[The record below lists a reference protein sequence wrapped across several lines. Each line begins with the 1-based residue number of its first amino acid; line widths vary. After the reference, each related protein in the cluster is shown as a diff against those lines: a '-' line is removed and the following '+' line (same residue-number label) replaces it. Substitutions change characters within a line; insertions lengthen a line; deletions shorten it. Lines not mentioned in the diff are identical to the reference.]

1 MNENKKQK
9 IMKTVLSLMI
19 SFLIIFIVAMFA
31 RAASNT
37 VLPENNGIAVFIND
51 YLDMMMQR
59 VDKIAVKMKIKRNSV
74 SEYQVNLITQSI
86 SDYVGYSMYQTSD
99 SLKDFNPNNTPSKA
113 QIDKYKNNY
122 YKMTVENPYLRG
134 MTVFS
139 TEGKML
145 LNLYLSRNKSWPLE
159 LQDNLINEIKNKG
172 SLVLN
177 ATNENAFYIMEY
189 IKNPYGEIIVTTR
202 NDYAY
207 VSDIAMYYQVAD
219 KRLYVSDAR
228 NSVYNV
234 REAVGDNNIEKVS
247 SVINRYAYYKKQPSF
262 MVNDSLSVSMIG
274 KEYPNYFELIVLAIT
289 ALLILVCQLFIK
301 AVVYF
306 FKYIMQIKSNKDYV
320 ESIRGNDELINNN
333 IVNSQLPKSNAI
345 EEMPPMI
352 QKVHYKVPDEY
363 LKENND
369 SKDEDKFNIGKDILN
384 IVSNIKDEI
393 NACKNKFTV
402 SKEDLEDKKE
412 NSENQLEESKKEE
425 ESIEEI
431 NEINTEIDIETAF
444 ANIKKDLQEEYDRA
458 IEENFLEDSL
468 YDMSSEEEVYE
479 DINIS
484 ENDDMSINEYE
495 IKEEKEEENNDT
507 VINDYEIKEEQYAE
521 NNDDDKEFM
530 SISNEELNIKSSDS
544 DIDNNFIAESL
555 SLDENILKNNV
566 LNNSEEKEEENAYK
580 IDNEFNKKIIKNDL
594 LSSYKEKEEEKN
606 KEYVR
611 NLFNSKK
618 TENHINNDSHDIS
631 MDILN
636 SYNKAIDNIKNKS
649 EKEEDSKEDVKASNL
664 DNESNSRTDDVF
676 AAFDKMLSS
685 IISKAEE
692 DARKSITKK

>member
-59 VDKIAVKMKIKRNSV
+59 IDKIAVKMKIKRNSV

-134 MTVFS
+134 MTVFNI
-139 TEGKML
+139 EGKML

-159 LQDNLINEIKNKG
+159 LQDNLINEIKTKG

-189 IKNPYGEIIVTTR
+189 IKNPYGEIIITTR

-289 ALLILVCQLFIK
+289 ALLILLCQLLIK
-301 AVVYF
+301 AVLYF
-306 FKYIMQIKSNKDYV
+306 FKYLMQVKSNKDYV
-320 ESIRGNDELINNN
+320 ESIKGNDELINKN
-333 IVNSQLPKSNAI
+333 IVDAQLPKSNTI
-345 EEMPPMI
+345 EEMPPI
-352 QKVHYKVPDEY
+352 VQKVQYKIPEEY
-363 LKENND
+363 LKENNED
-369 SKDEDKFNIGKDILN
+369 KKEDKFHIGKDILN
-384 IVSNIKDEI
+384 IVSNIKEEI
-393 NACKNKFTV
+393 NACKNKFAID
-402 SKEDLEDKKE
+402 KKDLEEKIE
-412 NSENQLEESKKEE
+412 NLENKT
-425 ESIEEI
+425 EEI
-431 NEINTEIDIETAF
+431 KTEIDIESAF
-444 ANIKKDLQEEYDRA
+444 ANIKKDLQEEYERA
-458 IEENFLEDSL
+458 MEETFLDDSL
-468 YDMSSEEEVYE
+468 YDMNNEEETYD
-479 DINIS
+479 DIKIS
-484 ENDDMSINEYE
+484 ENDDMIINEYE
-495 IKEEKEEENNDT
+495 VEMQEENHDIAA
-507 VINDYEIKEEQYAE
+507 INDYEIEMKEE
-521 NNDDDKEFM
+521 NDEEISNSEEFM
-530 SISNEELNIKSSDS
+530 SISNEELNNTSS
-544 DIDNNFIAESL
+544 NFITETL
-555 SLDENILKNNV
+555 SLDENILKDKV
-566 LNNSEEKEEENAYK
+566 LDNSEKEENDYQK
-580 IDNEFNKKIIKNDL
+580 IDNEFNKQIIKNDL

-618 TENHINNDSHDIS
+618 NENHIKNDSHEIS

-636 SYNKAIDNIKNKS
+636 SYNKAIDNIKNKNEN
-649 EKEEDSKEDVKASNL
+649 EKYEDSKEDVKSSDL
-664 DNESNSRTDDVF
+664 DNASNSRTDDVF

-692 DARKSITKK
+692 DAKRSITKK

>member
-9 IMKTVLSLMI
+9 IMKTILSLMI

-134 MTVFS
+134 MTVFNM
-139 TEGKML
+139 EGKML

-159 LQDNLINEIKNKG
+159 LQDNLLNEIKTKG

-306 FKYIMQIKSNKDYV
+306 FKYIMQVKSNRDYV
-320 ESIRGNDELINNN
+320 ESIKGNDELINKN
-333 IVNSQLPKSNAI
+333 IVNSQLPKSNTI
-345 EEMPPMI
+345 EEMPPI
-352 QKVHYKVPDEY
+352 VQKVQYKIPDEY
-363 LKENND
+363 IKENNNTE
-369 SKDEDKFNIGKDILN
+369 KEDKFNIGKDILN
-384 IVSNIKDEI
+384 IVSNIKEEI
-393 NACKNKFTV
+393 NACKNKFAV
-402 SKEDLEDKKE
+402 DKKDLEEKIE
-412 NSENQLEESKKEE
+412 NLENKT
-425 ESIEEI
+425 EEI
-431 NEINTEIDIETAF
+431 KTEIDIESAF

-458 IEENFLEDSL
+458 IEETFLDDSL
-468 YDMSSEEEVYE
+468 YDMRNEEESYD
-479 DINIS
+479 DIKIS
-484 ENDDMSINEYE
+484 ENDDMI
-495 IKEEKEEENNDT
+495 
-507 VINDYEIKEEQYAE
+507 INDYEVEMKEE
-521 NNDDDKEFM
+521 NNEEITNNEEFM
-530 SISNEELNIKSSDS
+530 YISNEELNNTSS
-544 DIDNNFIAESL
+544 NFITETL
-555 SLDENILKNNV
+555 SLDENILKDKV
-566 LNNSEEKEEENAYK
+566 LNNSEKEENDYKK
-580 IDNEFNKKIIKNDL
+580 IDNEFNKQIIKNDL

-611 NLFNSKK
+611 NLFNSNK
-618 TENHINNDSHDIS
+618 TENHIKNDSHEIS

-636 SYNKAIDNIKNKS
+636 SYNKAIDNIKNKNEN
-649 EKEEDSKEDVKASNL
+649 EKYEDSKEDVKTSDL
-664 DNESNSRTDDVF
+664 DNASNSRTDDVF

-692 DARKSITKK
+692 DAKRNITKK

>member
-19 SFLIIFIVAMFA
+19 SFLIIFIAAMFA

-59 VDKIAVKMKIKRNSV
+59 IDKIAVKMKIKRNSV

-134 MTVFS
+134 MTVFNM
-139 TEGKML
+139 EGKML

-159 LQDNLINEIKNKG
+159 LQDNLLNEIKTKG

-306 FKYIMQIKSNKDYV
+306 FKYLMQIKSNKDYV
-320 ESIRGNDELINNN
+320 ESIKGNDELINNN
-333 IVNSQLPKSNAI
+333 IVNTQLPKSNTI
-345 EEMPPMI
+345 EEMPPI
-352 QKVHYKVPDEY
+352 VQKVQYKIPDEY
-363 LKENND
+363 LKENNED
-369 SKDEDKFNIGKDILN
+369 TKEDKFNIGKDILN
-384 IVSNIKDEI
+384 IVSNIKEEI
-393 NACKNKFTV
+393 NACKNKFAID
-402 SKEDLEDKKE
+402 KKDLEEKIE
-412 NSENQLEESKKEE
+412 NLENKT
-425 ESIEEI
+425 EEI
-431 NEINTEIDIETAF
+431 KTEIDIESAF

-458 IEENFLEDSL
+458 IEENFLDDSL
-468 YDMSSEEEVYE
+468 YDMKNEEETYD
-479 DINIS
+479 DIKIS
-484 ENDDMSINEYE
+484 ENDDMIINDYE
-495 IKEEKEEENNDT
+495 VEMQEENHDIT
-507 VINDYEIKEEQYAE
+507 AINDYEIEMKEENDE
-521 NNDDDKEFM
+521 EISNNEEFM
-530 SISNEELNIKSSDS
+530 SISNEELNNTSS
-544 DIDNNFIAESL
+544 NFITETL

-566 LNNSEEKEEENAYK
+566 LNNSEKEENDYQK
-580 IDNEFNKKIIKNDL
+580 IDNEFNKQIIKNDL

-618 TENHINNDSHDIS
+618 NENHIKNDSHDIS

-636 SYNKAIDNIKNKS
+636 SYNKAIDNIKNKNEN
-649 EKEEDSKEDVKASNL
+649 EKYEDSKEDVKASDL
-664 DNESNSRTDDVF
+664 DNASNSKTDDVF

-692 DARKSITKK
+692 DAKRSITKK

>member
-9 IMKTVLSLMI
+9 IMKTILSLMI

-134 MTVFS
+134 MTVFNM
-139 TEGKML
+139 EGKML

-159 LQDNLINEIKNKG
+159 LQDNLLNEIKTKG

-306 FKYIMQIKSNKDYV
+306 FKYIMQVKSNRDYV
-320 ESIRGNDELINNN
+320 ESIKGNDELINKN
-333 IVNSQLPKSNAI
+333 IVNSQLPKSNTI
-345 EEMPPMI
+345 EEMPPI
-352 QKVHYKVPDEY
+352 VQKVQYKIPDEY
-363 LKENND
+363 IKENNNTE
-369 SKDEDKFNIGKDILN
+369 KEDKFNIGKDILN
-384 IVSNIKDEI
+384 IVSNIKEEI
-393 NACKNKFTV
+393 NACKNKFAV
-402 SKEDLEDKKE
+402 DKKDLEEKIE
-412 NSENQLEESKKEE
+412 NLENKT
-425 ESIEEI
+425 EEI
-431 NEINTEIDIETAF
+431 KTEIDIESAF

-458 IEENFLEDSL
+458 IEETFLDDSL
-468 YDMSSEEEVYE
+468 YDMRNEEESYD
-479 DINIS
+479 DIKIS
-484 ENDDMSINEYE
+484 ENDDMI
-495 IKEEKEEENNDT
+495 
-507 VINDYEIKEEQYAE
+507 INDYEVEMKEE
-521 NNDDDKEFM
+521 NNEEITNNEEFM
-530 SISNEELNIKSSDS
+530 SISNEELNNTSS
-544 DIDNNFIAESL
+544 NFITETL
-555 SLDENILKNNV
+555 SLDENILKDKV
-566 LNNSEEKEEENAYK
+566 LNNSEKEENDYKK
-580 IDNEFNKKIIKNDL
+580 IDNEFNKQIIKNDL

-618 TENHINNDSHDIS
+618 TENHIKNDSHEIS

-636 SYNKAIDNIKNKS
+636 SYNKAIDNIKNKNEN
-649 EKEEDSKEDVKASNL
+649 EKYEDSKEDVKTSDL
-664 DNESNSRTDDVF
+664 DNASNSRTDDVF

-692 DARKSITKK
+692 DAKRNITKK

>member
-9 IMKTVLSLMI
+9 IMKTILSLMI

-134 MTVFS
+134 MTVFNM
-139 TEGKML
+139 EGKML

-159 LQDNLINEIKNKG
+159 LQDNLLNEIKTKG

-306 FKYIMQIKSNKDYV
+306 FKYIMQVKSNRDYV
-320 ESIRGNDELINNN
+320 ESIKGNDELINKN
-333 IVNSQLPKSNAI
+333 IVNSQLPKSNTI
-345 EEMPPMI
+345 EEMPPI
-352 QKVHYKVPDEY
+352 VQKVQYKIPDEY
-363 LKENND
+363 IKENNNTE
-369 SKDEDKFNIGKDILN
+369 KEDKFNIGKDILN
-384 IVSNIKDEI
+384 IVSNIKEEI
-393 NACKNKFTV
+393 NACKNKFAV
-402 SKEDLEDKKE
+402 DKKDLEEKIE
-412 NSENQLEESKKEE
+412 NLENKT
-425 ESIEEI
+425 EEI
-431 NEINTEIDIETAF
+431 KTEIDIESAF

-458 IEENFLEDSL
+458 IEETFLDDSL
-468 YDMSSEEEVYE
+468 YDMRNEEESYD
-479 DINIS
+479 DIKIS
-484 ENDDMSINEYE
+484 ENDDMI
-495 IKEEKEEENNDT
+495 
-507 VINDYEIKEEQYAE
+507 INDYEVEMKEE
-521 NNDDDKEFM
+521 NNEEITNNEEFM
-530 SISNEELNIKSSDS
+530 SISNEELNNTSS
-544 DIDNNFIAESL
+544 NFITETL
-555 SLDENILKNNV
+555 SLDENILKDKV
-566 LNNSEEKEEENAYK
+566 LNNSEKEENDYKK
-580 IDNEFNKKIIKNDL
+580 IDNEFNKQIIKNDL

-618 TENHINNDSHDIS
+618 TENHIKNDSHEIS

-636 SYNKAIDNIKNKS
+636 SYNKAIDNIKNKNEN
-649 EKEEDSKEDVKASNL
+649 EKYEDSKDDVKTSDL
-664 DNESNSRTDDVF
+664 DNASNSRTDDVF

-692 DARKSITKK
+692 DAKRNITKK

>member
-9 IMKTVLSLMI
+9 VMKTVLSLMI

-37 VLPENNGIAVFIND
+37 VLPENNGVAVFIND

-59 VDKIAVKMKIKRNSV
+59 IDKIAVRMKIKRNSV

-99 SLKDFNPNNTPSKA
+99 SLKEFNPSNTPSKA

-134 MTVFS
+134 MTVFNI
-139 TEGKML
+139 EGKML

-159 LQDNLINEIKNKG
+159 LQDNLINEIKTKG

-189 IKNPYGEIIVTTR
+189 IKNPYGEIIVATR

-301 AVVYF
+301 AIIYF

-320 ESIRGNDELINNN
+320 ESIKGNDELINKN

-363 LKENND
+363 IKTDTD
-369 SKDEDKFNIGKDILN
+369 SKNDDKFNIGKDILN
-384 IVSNIKDEI
+384 IVSNIKEEI
-393 NACKNKFTV
+393 NACKNKFAV
-402 SKEDLEDKKE
+402 DKKDLEEKIE
-412 NSENQLEESKKEE
+412 NLENKT
-425 ESIEEI
+425 EEI
-431 NEINTEIDIETAF
+431 KTEIDIESAF
-444 ANIKKDLQEEYDRA
+444 ANIKKDLQEEYERA

-468 YDMSSEEEVYE
+468 YDINNDE
-479 DINIS
+479 DAYDDIKVS
-484 ENDDMSINEYE
+484 ENDDMSINDFE
-495 IKEEKEEENNDT
+495 IKEEKYYDEENNIINDYEVKKEIYEENND
-507 VINDYEIKEEQYAE
+507 
-521 NNDDDKEFM
+521 EFM
-530 SISNEELNIKSSDS
+530 SISNEELNNTSS
-544 DIDNNFIAESL
+544 NFITETL
-555 SLDENILKNNV
+555 SLDEDILKNNI
-566 LNNSEEKEEENAYK
+566 LNTSEEKDYNN
-580 IDNEFNKKIIKNDL
+580 IDNDFNKKIIKNDL

-611 NLFNSKK
+611 NLFNNKK
-618 TENHINNDSHDIS
+618 NENHINNDSHSIS

-636 SYNKAIDNIKNKS
+636 SYNKAIDNIKNKND
-649 EKEEDSKEDVKASNL
+649 KDVDSKEDAKEASYL
-664 DNESNSRTDDVF
+664 DNSSDSRTDDVF

>member
-134 MTVFS
+134 MTVFNM
-139 TEGKML
+139 EGKML

-159 LQDNLINEIKNKG
+159 LQDNLLNEIKTKG

-306 FKYIMQIKSNKDYV
+306 FKYLMQIKSNKDYV
-320 ESIRGNDELINNN
+320 ESIKGNDELINNN
-333 IVNSQLPKSNAI
+333 IVNTQLPKSNTI
-345 EEMPPMI
+345 EEMPPI
-352 QKVHYKVPDEY
+352 VQKVQYKIPDEY
-363 LKENND
+363 LKENNED
-369 SKDEDKFNIGKDILN
+369 TKEDKFNIGKDILN
-384 IVSNIKDEI
+384 IVSNIKEEI
-393 NACKNKFTV
+393 NACKNKFAID
-402 SKEDLEDKKE
+402 KKDLEEKIE
-412 NSENQLEESKKEE
+412 NLENKT
-425 ESIEEI
+425 EEI
-431 NEINTEIDIETAF
+431 KTEIDIESAF

-458 IEENFLEDSL
+458 IEENFLDDSI
-468 YDMSSEEEVYE
+468 YDMKNEEEETYD
-479 DINIS
+479 DIKIS
-484 ENDDMSINEYE
+484 ENDDMI
-495 IKEEKEEENNDT
+495 
-507 VINDYEIKEEQYAE
+507 INDYEVEMQEENHDITAVNDYEIEMKEESDE
-521 NNDDDKEFM
+521 EISSNEEFM
-530 SISNEELNIKSSDS
+530 SISNEELNNTSS
-544 DIDNNFIAESL
+544 NFITETL

-566 LNNSEEKEEENAYK
+566 LNNTEKEENDYKK
-580 IDNEFNKKIIKNDL
+580 IDSEFNKQIIKNDL

-618 TENHINNDSHDIS
+618 TENHIKNDSHDIS

-636 SYNKAIDNIKNKS
+636 SYNKAIDNIKNKNEN
-649 EKEEDSKEDVKASNL
+649 EKYEDSKEEVKASSDL
-664 DNESNSRTDDVF
+664 DNASNSRTDDVF

-692 DARKSITKK
+692 DAKRSITKK

>member
-9 IMKTVLSLMI
+9 IMKTILSLMI

-134 MTVFS
+134 MTVFNM
-139 TEGKML
+139 EGKML

-159 LQDNLINEIKNKG
+159 LQDNLLNEIKTKG

-306 FKYIMQIKSNKDYV
+306 FKYIMQVKSNRDYV
-320 ESIRGNDELINNN
+320 ESIKGNDELINKN
-333 IVNSQLPKSNAI
+333 IVNSQLPKSNTI
-345 EEMPPMI
+345 EEMPPI
-352 QKVHYKVPDEY
+352 VQKVQYKIPDEY
-363 LKENND
+363 IKENNNTE
-369 SKDEDKFNIGKDILN
+369 KEDKFNIGKDILN
-384 IVSNIKDEI
+384 IVSNIKEEI
-393 NACKNKFTV
+393 NACKNKFAV
-402 SKEDLEDKKE
+402 DKKDLEEKIE
-412 NSENQLEESKKEE
+412 NLENKT
-425 ESIEEI
+425 EEI
-431 NEINTEIDIETAF
+431 KTEIDIESAF

-458 IEENFLEDSL
+458 IEETFLDDSL
-468 YDMSSEEEVYE
+468 YDMRNEEESYD
-479 DINIS
+479 DIKIS
-484 ENDDMSINEYE
+484 ENDDMI
-495 IKEEKEEENNDT
+495 
-507 VINDYEIKEEQYAE
+507 INDYEVEMKEESNE
-521 NNDDDKEFM
+521 EITNNEEFM
-530 SISNEELNIKSSDS
+530 SISNEELNNTSS
-544 DIDNNFIAESL
+544 NFITETL
-555 SLDENILKNNV
+555 SLDENILKDKV
-566 LNNSEEKEEENAYK
+566 LNNSEKEENDYKK
-580 IDNEFNKKIIKNDL
+580 IDNEFNKQIIKNDL

-618 TENHINNDSHDIS
+618 TENHIKNDSHEIS

-636 SYNKAIDNIKNKS
+636 SYNKAIDNIKNKNEN
-649 EKEEDSKEDVKASNL
+649 EKYEDSKDDVKTSDL
-664 DNESNSRTDDVF
+664 DNASNSRTDDVF

-692 DARKSITKK
+692 DAKRNITKK

>member
-59 VDKIAVKMKIKRNSV
+59 IDKIAVKMKIKRNSV

-99 SLKDFNPNNTPSKA
+99 SLKDFKPNNTPSKA

-134 MTVFS
+134 MTVFNI
-139 TEGKML
+139 EGKML

-159 LQDNLINEIKNKG
+159 LQDNLINEIKTKG

-189 IKNPYGEIIVTTR
+189 IKNPYGEIIITTR

-289 ALLILVCQLFIK
+289 ALLILLCQLLIK
-301 AVVYF
+301 AVLYF
-306 FKYIMQIKSNKDYV
+306 FKYLMQVKSNKDYV
-320 ESIRGNDELINNN
+320 ESIKGNDELINKN
-333 IVNSQLPKSNAI
+333 IVDAQLPKSNTI
-345 EEMPPMI
+345 EEMPPI
-352 QKVHYKVPDEY
+352 VQKVQYKIPEEY
-363 LKENND
+363 LKENNED
-369 SKDEDKFNIGKDILN
+369 KKEDKFHIGKDILN
-384 IVSNIKDEI
+384 IVSNIKEEI
-393 NACKNKFTV
+393 NACKNKFAID
-402 SKEDLEDKKE
+402 KKDLEEKIE
-412 NSENQLEESKKEE
+412 NLENKT
-425 ESIEEI
+425 EEI
-431 NEINTEIDIETAF
+431 KTEIDIESAF

-458 IEENFLEDSL
+458 MEETFLDDSL
-468 YDMSSEEEVYE
+468 YDMKSEEETYD
-479 DINIS
+479 DIKIS
-484 ENDDMSINEYE
+484 ENDDMIINEYE
-495 IKEEKEEENNDT
+495 VEMQEENHDIAA
-507 VINDYEIKEEQYAE
+507 INDYEIEMKEE
-521 NNDDDKEFM
+521 NDEEISNSEEFM
-530 SISNEELNIKSSDS
+530 SISNEELNNTSS
-544 DIDNNFIAESL
+544 NFITETL
-555 SLDENILKNNV
+555 SLDENILKDKV
-566 LNNSEEKEEENAYK
+566 LDNSEKEENDYQK
-580 IDNEFNKKIIKNDL
+580 IDNEFNKQIIKNDL
-594 LSSYKEKEEEKN
+594 LSSYKEKKEEKN

-618 TENHINNDSHDIS
+618 NENHIKNDSHEIS

-636 SYNKAIDNIKNKS
+636 SYNKAIDNIKNKNEN
-649 EKEEDSKEDVKASNL
+649 EKYEDSKEDVKSSDL
-664 DNESNSRTDDVF
+664 DNASNSRTDDVF

-692 DARKSITKK
+692 DAKRSITKK

>member
-134 MTVFS
+134 MTVFNM
-139 TEGKML
+139 EGKML

-159 LQDNLINEIKNKG
+159 LQDNLLNEIKTKG

-306 FKYIMQIKSNKDYV
+306 FKYLMQIKSNKDYV
-320 ESIRGNDELINNN
+320 ESIKGNDELINNN
-333 IVNSQLPKSNAI
+333 IVNTQLPKSNTI
-345 EEMPPMI
+345 EEMPPI
-352 QKVHYKVPDEY
+352 VQKVQYKIPDEY
-363 LKENND
+363 LKENNED
-369 SKDEDKFNIGKDILN
+369 KKEDKFNIGKDILN
-384 IVSNIKDEI
+384 IVSNIKEEI
-393 NACKNKFTV
+393 NACKNKFAV
-402 SKEDLEDKKE
+402 DKKDLEEKIE
-412 NSENQLEESKKEE
+412 NLENKT
-425 ESIEEI
+425 EEI
-431 NEINTEIDIETAF
+431 KTEIDIESAF

-458 IEENFLEDSL
+458 MEETFLDDSL
-468 YDMSSEEEVYE
+468 YDMNNEEETYD
-479 DINIS
+479 DIKIS
-484 ENDDMSINEYE
+484 ENDDMIINDYE
-495 IKEEKEEENNDT
+495 VEMQEENHDIA
-507 VINDYEIKEEQYAE
+507 VINDYEIEIKEESDE
-521 NNDDDKEFM
+521 EISNNEEFM
-530 SISNEELNIKSSDS
+530 SISDEELNNTSSNV
-544 DIDNNFIAESL
+544 ITETL

-566 LNNSEEKEEENAYK
+566 LNNSEKEENDYQK
-580 IDNEFNKKIIKNDL
+580 IDNEFNKQIIKNDL

-618 TENHINNDSHDIS
+618 TENHIKNDSHDIS

-636 SYNKAIDNIKNKS
+636 SYNKAIDNIKNKNEN
-649 EKEEDSKEDVKASNL
+649 EKYEDSKDDAKTSDL
-664 DNESNSRTDDVF
+664 DNASNSRTDDVF

-692 DARKSITKK
+692 DAKRSITKK

>member
-59 VDKIAVKMKIKRNSV
+59 IDKIAVKMKIKRNSV

-99 SLKDFNPNNTPSKA
+99 SLKDFKPNNTPSKA

-134 MTVFS
+134 MTVFNI
-139 TEGKML
+139 EGKML

-159 LQDNLINEIKNKG
+159 LQDNLINEIKTKG

-289 ALLILVCQLFIK
+289 ALLILLCQLLIK
-301 AVVYF
+301 AVLYF
-306 FKYIMQIKSNKDYV
+306 FKYLMQVKSNKDYV
-320 ESIRGNDELINNN
+320 ESIKGNDELINKN
-333 IVNSQLPKSNAI
+333 IVDAQLPKSNTI
-345 EEMPPMI
+345 EEMPPI
-352 QKVHYKVPDEY
+352 VQKVQYKIPEEY
-363 LKENND
+363 LKENNED
-369 SKDEDKFNIGKDILN
+369 KKEDKFHIGKDILN
-384 IVSNIKDEI
+384 IVSNIKEEI
-393 NACKNKFTV
+393 NACKNKFAID
-402 SKEDLEDKKE
+402 KKDLEEKIE
-412 NSENQLEESKKEE
+412 NLENKT
-425 ESIEEI
+425 EEI
-431 NEINTEIDIETAF
+431 KTEIDIESAF

-458 IEENFLEDSL
+458 MEETFLDDSL
-468 YDMSSEEEVYE
+468 YDMKSEEETYD
-479 DINIS
+479 DIKIS
-484 ENDDMSINEYE
+484 ENDDMIINEYE
-495 IKEEKEEENNDT
+495 VEMQEENHDIAA
-507 VINDYEIKEEQYAE
+507 INDYEIEMKEE
-521 NNDDDKEFM
+521 NDEEISNSEEFM
-530 SISNEELNIKSSDS
+530 SISNEELNNTSS
-544 DIDNNFIAESL
+544 NFITETL
-555 SLDENILKNNV
+555 SLDENILKDKV
-566 LNNSEEKEEENAYK
+566 LDNSEKEENDYQK
-580 IDNEFNKKIIKNDL
+580 IDNEFNKQIIKNDL

-618 TENHINNDSHDIS
+618 TENHIKNDSHEIS

-636 SYNKAIDNIKNKS
+636 SYNKAIDNIKNKNEN
-649 EKEEDSKEDVKASNL
+649 EKYEDSKDDVKTSDL
-664 DNESNSRTDDVF
+664 DNASNSRTDDVF

-692 DARKSITKK
+692 DAKRSITKK

>member
-19 SFLIIFIVAMFA
+19 SFLIIFIAAMFA

-37 VLPENNGIAVFIND
+37 ILPENSGIAVFIND

-59 VDKIAVKMKIKRNSV
+59 IDKIAVKMKIKRNSV

-99 SLKDFNPNNTPSKA
+99 SLKNFDPNNTPSKT
-113 QIDKYKNNY
+113 QIDKYKNSY

-134 MTVFS
+134 MTVFNM
-139 TEGKML
+139 EGKML

-159 LQDNLINEIKNKG
+159 LQNNLLTEIKTKG

-189 IKNPYGEIIVTTR
+189 IKNNYGEIIVATR

-262 MVNDSLSVSMIG
+262 IVNDSLSVSMIG

-289 ALLILVCQLFIK
+289 ALLILACQLFIK
-301 AVVYF
+301 SIAYF
-306 FKYIMQIKSNKDYV
+306 FKYLMQIKSNKDYV
-320 ESIRGNDELINNN
+320 DSVKGSDELLNKDIINS
-333 IVNSQLPKSNAI
+333 VLPKSNSI
-345 EEMPPMI
+345 EEMPPII
-352 QKVHYKVPDEY
+352 QKVHYKVPEEY
-363 LKENND
+363 IKDNND
-369 SKDEDKFNIGKDILN
+369 SKDESKFNIGKDILN
-384 IVSNIKDEI
+384 IVSSIKDEI
-393 NACKNKFTV
+393 NICKNKF
-402 SKEDLEDKKE
+402 SINKEELKENKTDEDKITNIDGTSNDYNNEE
-412 NSENQLEESKKEE
+412 NADNIDCIKEE
-425 ESIEEI
+425 EIKSDEISNDCEE
-431 NEINTEIDIETAF
+431 NYNDYENYDDIETAF
-444 ANIKKDLQEEYDRA
+444 TNIKRDLQEEYNKA
-458 IEENFLEDSL
+458 FEETFLEDSV
-468 YDMSSEEEVYE
+468 YDYIYNNNEDDEYIEDIKISEEEE
-479 DINIS
+479 NIS
-484 ENDDMSINEYE
+484 AAEENSY
-495 IKEEKEEENNDT
+495 EEKIDEDLKDE
-507 VINDYEIKEEQYAE
+507 
-521 NNDDDKEFM
+521 EFM
-530 SISNEELNIKSSDS
+530 SISNEQLKTDS
-544 DIDNNFIAESL
+544 HKENNKTL
-555 SLDENILKNNV
+555 SLDDNILKD
-566 LNNSEEKEEENAYK
+566 SIDDDYK
-580 IDNEFNKKIIKNDL
+580 TISNEFNKKIVKNEL
-594 LSSYKEKEEEKN
+594 LSSSKDEEKN
-606 KEYVR
+606 KEYAKS
-611 NLFNSKK
+611 LFNNKK
-618 TENHINNDSHDIS
+618 TDNYINNDSTNIS

-636 SYNKAIDNIKNKS
+636 SYNKAIDNINAKNQ
-649 EKEEDSKEDVKASNL
+649 EKNNTKEDEIKTSDL
-664 DNESNSRTDDVF
+664 DNTSNSRTDDVF

-685 IISKAEE
+685 IINKAEE

>member
-59 VDKIAVKMKIKRNSV
+59 IDKIAVKMKIKRNSV

-99 SLKDFNPNNTPSKA
+99 SLKDFKPNNTPSKA

-134 MTVFS
+134 MTVFNI
-139 TEGKML
+139 EGKML

-159 LQDNLINEIKNKG
+159 LQDNLINEIKTKG

-189 IKNPYGEIIVTTR
+189 IKNPYGEIIITTR

-289 ALLILVCQLFIK
+289 ALLILLCQLLIK
-301 AVVYF
+301 AVLYF
-306 FKYIMQIKSNKDYV
+306 FKYLMQVKSNKDYV
-320 ESIRGNDELINNN
+320 ESIKGNDELINKN
-333 IVNSQLPKSNAI
+333 IVDAQLPKSNTI
-345 EEMPPMI
+345 EEMPPI
-352 QKVHYKVPDEY
+352 VQKVQYKIPEEY
-363 LKENND
+363 LKENNED
-369 SKDEDKFNIGKDILN
+369 KKEDKFHIGKDILN
-384 IVSNIKDEI
+384 IVSNIKEEI
-393 NACKNKFTV
+393 NACKNKFAID
-402 SKEDLEDKKE
+402 KKDLEEKIE
-412 NSENQLEESKKEE
+412 NLENKT
-425 ESIEEI
+425 EEI
-431 NEINTEIDIETAF
+431 KTEIDIESAF

-458 IEENFLEDSL
+458 MEETFLDDSL
-468 YDMSSEEEVYE
+468 YDMKSEEETYD
-479 DINIS
+479 DIKIS
-484 ENDDMSINEYE
+484 ENDDMIINEYE
-495 IKEEKEEENNDT
+495 VEMQEENHDIAA
-507 VINDYEIKEEQYAE
+507 INDYEIEMKEE
-521 NNDDDKEFM
+521 NDEEISNSEEFM
-530 SISNEELNIKSSDS
+530 SISNEELNNTSS
-544 DIDNNFIAESL
+544 NFITETL
-555 SLDENILKNNV
+555 SLDENIIKDKV
-566 LNNSEEKEEENAYK
+566 LDNSEKEENDYQK
-580 IDNEFNKKIIKNDL
+580 IDNEFNKQIIKNDL

-618 TENHINNDSHDIS
+618 NENHIKNDSHEIS

-636 SYNKAIDNIKNKS
+636 SYNKAIDNIKNKNEN
-649 EKEEDSKEDVKASNL
+649 EKYEDSKEDVKSSDL
-664 DNESNSRTDDVF
+664 DNASNSRTDDVF

-692 DARKSITKK
+692 DAKRSITKK

>member
-9 IMKTVLSLMI
+9 IMKTILSLMI

-134 MTVFS
+134 MTVFNM
-139 TEGKML
+139 EGKML

-159 LQDNLINEIKNKG
+159 LQDNLLNEIKTKG

-306 FKYIMQIKSNKDYV
+306 FKYIMQVKSNRDYV
-320 ESIRGNDELINNN
+320 ESIKGNDELINKN
-333 IVNSQLPKSNAI
+333 IVNSQLPKSNTI
-345 EEMPPMI
+345 EEMPPI
-352 QKVHYKVPDEY
+352 VQKVQYKIPDEY
-363 LKENND
+363 IKENNNTE
-369 SKDEDKFNIGKDILN
+369 KEDKFNIGKDILN
-384 IVSNIKDEI
+384 IVSNIKEEI
-393 NACKNKFTV
+393 NACKNKFAV
-402 SKEDLEDKKE
+402 DKKDLEEKIE
-412 NSENQLEESKKEE
+412 NLENKT
-425 ESIEEI
+425 EEI
-431 NEINTEIDIETAF
+431 KTEIDIESAF

-458 IEENFLEDSL
+458 IEETFLDDSL
-468 YDMSSEEEVYE
+468 YDMRNEEESYD
-479 DINIS
+479 DIKIS
-484 ENDDMSINEYE
+484 ENDDMIINDYE
-495 IKEEKEEENNDT
+495 VEMKEENNDDII
-507 VINDYEIKEEQYAE
+507 INDYEVEMKEESDE
-521 NNDDDKEFM
+521 EITNNEEFM
-530 SISNEELNIKSSDS
+530 SISNEELNNTSS
-544 DIDNNFIAESL
+544 NFITETL
-555 SLDENILKNNV
+555 SLDENILKDKV
-566 LNNSEEKEEENAYK
+566 LNNSEKEENDYKK
-580 IDNEFNKKIIKNDL
+580 IDNEFNKQIIKNDL

-618 TENHINNDSHDIS
+618 TENHIKNDSHEIS

-636 SYNKAIDNIKNKS
+636 SYNKAIDNIKNKNEN
-649 EKEEDSKEDVKASNL
+649 EKYEDSKEDVKTSDL
-664 DNESNSRTDDVF
+664 DNASNSRTDDVF

-692 DARKSITKK
+692 DAKRNITKK